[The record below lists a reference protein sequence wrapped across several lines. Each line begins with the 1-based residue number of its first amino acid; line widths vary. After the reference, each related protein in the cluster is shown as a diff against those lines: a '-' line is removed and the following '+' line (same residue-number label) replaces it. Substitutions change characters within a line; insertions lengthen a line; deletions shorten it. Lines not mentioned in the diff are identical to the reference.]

1 MERLIKGRFQD
12 NFEFVQW
19 FKKFF
24 DANWT
29 GQELQSPV
37 KSKPNVTPSVT
48 KGTTKALKSITRTPA
63 NSMVQRAPKP
73 SRAPVEA
80 PVEETPQKPRKSTK
94 SAASP
99 APAAADLAAEEIGN
113 LKNEIEVLKTD
124 FETLESV
131 LSYFLPAQDLFYFR
145 SVIFTL
151 KNFVT
156 LKSF

>member
-1 MERLIKGRFQD
+1 MEGLIKGRFQD

-24 DANWT
+24 DANWM
-29 GQELQSPV
+29 GQELQSPI

-48 KGTTKALKSITRTPA
+48 QGTTKAVKSITRTPA

-73 SRAPVEA
+73 SRAQPQ
-80 PVEETPQKPRKSTK
+80 PVEETPQKPKKSTK

-113 LKNEIEVLKTD
+113 LKNEIDVLKTE
-124 FETLESV
+124 FGTLESV
-131 LSYFLPAQDLFYFR
+131 ISDILADVNLFCFR
-145 SVIFTL
+145 NEIFTL
-151 KNFVT
+151 KNFVI
-156 LKSF
+156 LKLF